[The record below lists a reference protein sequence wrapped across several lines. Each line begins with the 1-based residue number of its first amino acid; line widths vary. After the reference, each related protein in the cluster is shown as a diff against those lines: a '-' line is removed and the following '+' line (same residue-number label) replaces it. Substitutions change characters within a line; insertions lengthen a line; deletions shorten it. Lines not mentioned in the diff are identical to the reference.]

1 MIAEAI
7 LMQKHVEKV
16 NTGDVKN
23 IISIG
28 EINSKSL
35 GLYKEFNDLQKSSF
49 EFIKNSTSLFLHFNY
64 EEPEIPQNLVERVVT
79 ELKYLLNLDSISEN
93 EKEES
98 ENEKEEIIVFDEA
111 KESTGWKEMLE
122 LELKNWNFKKNRLVT
137 KKILQK
143 HQVSYQ
149 KGVDSSSK
157 PNESN
162 AYLYVSGI
170 NELLQLDDN
179 ELLEREKAL
188 IKSILIIF
196 YQRHGG
202 PDFNKKTDTISGK
215 DLRSAMLDAKCV
227 CGPYAIRNSFL
238 SHGSKNRSGNLR
250 LIHKWEFMKLL

>member
-16 NTGDVKN
+16 NTGEVKN

-35 GLYKEFNDLQKSSF
+35 GLFKEFNQLQKSSF
-49 EFIKNSTSLFLHFNY
+49 EFINNSTSLFLHFNY
-64 EEPEIPQNLVERVVT
+64 EEPEIPHNLVERVVT
-79 ELKYLLNLDSISEN
+79 ELKYLLNLDSTSEN
-93 EKEES
+93 EE
-98 ENEKEEIIVFDEA
+98 EEIIVFDEA

-137 KKILQK
+137 KKILKK
-143 HQVSYQ
+143 HQVEYQ
-149 KGVDSSSK
+149 KGVDSSSN
-157 PNESN
+157 PIESN

-202 PDFNKKTDTISGK
+202 PDFNKKTDSISGK
-215 DLRSAMLDAKCV
+215 DLRSAMLNAKCV
-227 CGPYAIRNSFL
+227 CGPVAIRNSFL
-238 SHGSKNRSGNLR
+238 SRGSKHTSGNLR
-250 LIHKWEFMKLL
+250 LIHEWEFMKLL

>member
-7 LMQKHVEKV
+7 LMQKHAEKV

-28 EINSKSL
+28 EIKSKSL
-35 GLYKEFNDLQKSSF
+35 GLYKEFNELQKSSF

-64 EEPEIPQNLVERVVT
+64 EEPEIPQNLVERVVS

-93 EKEES
+93 KKEES
-98 ENEKEEIIVFDEA
+98 ENEKEESKNE

-143 HQVSYQ
+143 NQIGYRQ
-149 KGVDSSSK
+149 GVEQSRK
-157 PNESN
+157 PSETN

-170 NELLQLDDN
+170 NELLQLCDN

-188 IKSILIIF
+188 IKAILIIF

-202 PDFNKKTDTISGK
+202 SDFNKKTDTISGK
-215 DLRSAMLDAKCV
+215 DLKSAMLDAKCV

-238 SHGSKNRSGNLR
+238 SHGSKNRSGYLR